1 MFSRFVSLKWRPLKK
16 IFLTPIKYESSR
28 INVVVRCVTCSSVS
42 QTGLRLGDLVFRV
55 EARAEVLLA
64 VFRGA
69 LEASQEASFYF
80 LPSGAQSHC
89 PGRIVLIFFS
99 KDAQNRVRLWRLL
112 VSVVLLKL

>member
-80 LPSGAQSHC
+80 LPSGGSESLSWAYSAY
-89 PGRIVLIFFS
+89 FF
-99 KDAQNRVRLWRLL
+99 Q
-112 VSVVLLKL
+112 